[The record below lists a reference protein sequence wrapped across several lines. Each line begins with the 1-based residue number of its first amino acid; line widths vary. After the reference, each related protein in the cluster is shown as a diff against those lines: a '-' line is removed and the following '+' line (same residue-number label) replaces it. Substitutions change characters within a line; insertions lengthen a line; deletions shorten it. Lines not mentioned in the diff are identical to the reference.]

1 MPTSSATASSAT
13 ASGASRIA
21 HQRRINATLATIATR
36 QRLIIIAVV
45 QQHATAVARVRVRVA
60 VRAWRHLV
68 KRASIQRR
76 RRRRRMRVRG
86 VLASRRQHVIDVQ
99 LLRRHAGTQQAVH
112 VSHDGLAL
120 AAAHRQRLCDSRY

>member
-1 MPTSSATASSAT
+1 MPSSAT
-13 ASGASRIA
+13 ASGASRVA
-21 HQRRINATLATIATR
+21 HQRRINATLSTIATR
-36 QRLIIIAVV
+36 QRLIIAVV
-45 QQHATAVARVRVRVA
+45 QQHVAAARVRVA

>member
-1 MPTSSATASSAT
+1 MATSASGAT
-13 ASGASRIA
+13 ASGASRVA

-36 QRLIIIAVV
+36 QRLIIAVV
-45 QQHATAVARVRVRVA
+45 KQHIAAARVRVRVA

-68 KRASIQRR
+68 KRASVQRR
-76 RRRRRMRVRG
+76 RRRRRMRMRMRSG

-112 VSHDGLAL
+112 VTHDVRLAL
-120 AAAHRQRLCDSRY
+120 AAAHRQRACDSR

>member
-1 MPTSSATASSAT
+1 MATSASGAT
-13 ASGASRIA
+13 ASGASRVA

-36 QRLIIIAVV
+36 QRLIIAVV
-45 QQHATAVARVRVRVA
+45 QQHVAAARVRVA

-76 RRRRRMRVRG
+76 RRRMRVRSG

-99 LLRRHAGTQQAVH
+99 LLWRHAGTQQAVH
-112 VSHDGLAL
+112 VTHDV
-120 AAAHRQRLCDSRY
+120 

>member
-45 QQHATAVARVRVRVA
+45 QQHVTAVARVRVRVA

-68 KRASIQRR
+68 KRTSVQ
-76 RRRRRMRVRG
+76 RRRRRMRVRSG